1 MSRIRILLDFLIVC
15 AVAFLGVNAIN
26 WYPQLP
32 DRIVIHLNGAGEP
45 DGHAARSIL
54 LWGLLP
60 GIGMALTAGL
70 QAIARWAE
78 GAAAHN
84 PAGINMPQRAA
95 FLALSEEGRRNALAP
110 TAIYLRFTALLVLFL
125 FNYIV
130 EGLGRLSTGA
140 SQTWSSIP
148 VFFVVGAMLIGVP
161 ILIGSTTRA
170 IARAGAQD
178 DPRP

>member
-1 MSRIRILLDFLIVC
+1 MGRIRTLLDFLIVC
-15 AVAFLGVNAIN
+15 AVAFLAVNAIN

-32 DRIVIHLNGAGEP
+32 DRIAIHLNGAGEP
-45 DGHAARSIL
+45 DGHAARSML
-54 LWGLLP
+54 LWGLFP
-60 GIGMALTAGL
+60 GIGMILTAVL
-70 QAIARWAE
+70 QAMISWLE
-78 GAAAHN
+78 GAAARN

-95 FLALSEEGRRNALAP
+95 FLALSEKGRRTALAP

-148 VFFVVGAMLIGVP
+148 VFFVVGAMLLGVP

-170 IARAGAQD
+170 ITRAQATDGAR
-178 DPRP
+178 P